1 MSSFRASFREYFS
14 KSNQIFYNE
23 ISILAR
29 TALGHGFGEGGLYPL
44 SPVRSLY
51 RRQFYGGKK
60 LGKLEG
66 RGGRP
71 DRYPTAKQ
79 IKMGLQDYFG
89 TLDRLEQMSYEEK
102 RGFLSSLFQGTDE
115 DGKPYGIYVKKP
127 KGKEFQRTVNGRTF
141 GAICDLNQ
149 DIKPLGKAPAT
160 RRI

>member
-60 LGKLEG
+60 LGKLKG

-79 IKMGLQDYFG
+79 IKMGLQDYSG

-115 DGKPYGIYVKKP
+115 EGEPYGVYIKKV
-127 KGKEFQRTVNGRTF
+127 GKEFQLTVNGRTF
-141 GAICDLNQ
+141 EAICDLNQ